1 MEIKNNPFYELKSRL
16 YASAA
21 AGCSIISE
29 DFRLQRAIDAFKP
42 MSESNKVFGRLYSM
56 CCDLL
61 KSDDPAGAITDCIAL
76 ADALAVT
83 QGTFADTSETQPA
96 NKIETVKPQQIPYS
110 RLRKYISEIQRCTTA
125 HQEFS
130 AEFCEAV
137 RDPRLLSAFIEIS
150 GSNSASAD
158 ELSQVFESVYGDSL
172 IQPLIDSIDLSDKN
186 SSGKQIIYI
195 CRIAGEQQND
205 LYVRLAENP
214 ENPQNVRIRAIEAM
228 SCSESNSGRLLTLYQ
243 TEKGKI
249 KTAALTSLAKLNAP
263 EAEPVLSKLLAK
275 YKPSY
280 VEIIAASGG
289 DVCTEFVRS
298 AVDHAVGKDYS
309 PDDKSRPVI
318 SDIARMLGN
327 KKNIADCYIK
337 LVEWCNG
344 KSSKTKYEHD
354 AIIRIMY
361 DGVIREM
368 NKGLCENVFFHRDD
382 EYREM
387 IFVLYEKYP
396 DVFFPSRFYLELITA
411 PMNAFTV
418 MRDDAEKHI
427 YHVFDTLNNIYT
439 DAKGVYRLPC
449 AAPQSYSRSY
459 NSVLFKN
466 LPDDLLDFLSDTR
479 TIEKYARSLL
489 LTNSKRDAAMLI
501 ANNKCLAFIELIKK
515 CNAED
520 RSRVKAAAERL
531 AQVVSETFPNLYAI
545 SILGKSSGRPLD
557 GIVQRFVEYRLKN
570 QSKTVA
576 YYEFNSLDIPEELLI
591 SELKALAEKLP
602 KMQRSIDQT
611 LLTGQLSHIEK
622 ALAKHGIT

>member
-1 MEIKNNPFYELKSRL
+1 MEAKNNPFYELKSRL

-29 DFRLQRAIDAFKP
+29 DFRLRRAIDAFKP

-61 KSDDPAGAITDCIAL
+61 KSDDPAGSITDCIAL

-83 QGTFADTSETQPA
+83 QGTFADTSETKPA

-110 RLRKYISEIQRCTTA
+110 KLHKYISEIQRCTTA

-137 RDPRLLSAFIEIS
+137 RDPRLLSAFIGIS

-158 ELSQVFESVYGDSL
+158 ELSQIFESVYGDSL
-172 IQPLIDSIDLSDKN
+172 IQPLIDSVDLSDKN
-186 SSGKQIIYI
+186 SSGKQIACI
-195 CRIAGEQQND
+195 CRIAGERQNE
-205 LYVRLAENP
+205 LYIRLAEAS

-228 SCSESNSGRLLTLYQ
+228 SCSESNNGRLLTIYQ

-249 KTAALTSLAKLNAP
+249 KTAALTSLAKLNAA
-263 EAEPVLSKLLAK
+263 EAEPILSKLLAK
-275 YKPSY
+275 YKSSY

-289 DVCTEFVRS
+289 DTCTEFVRS
-298 AVDHAVGKDYS
+298 AVDHAASEDHS
-309 PDDKSRPVI
+309 PNDKSRPSI

-327 KKNIADCYIK
+327 KKNIADCCIK
-337 LVEWCNG
+337 LTEWCNG
-344 KSSKTKYEHD
+344 KSSKNNYERD
-354 AIIRIMY
+354 A
-361 DGVIREM
+361 VIREM
-368 NKGLCENVFFHRDD
+368 NKCLCENVFFHSDD

-396 DVFFPSRFYLELITA
+396 DVFFPSRFYLELITDS
-411 PMNAFTV
+411 MNAFTA
-418 MRDDAEKHI
+418 MRDEAEKHI
-427 YHVFDTLNNIYT
+427 DHVFNILNNIYT
-439 DAKGVYRLPC
+439 DAKGAYRLPC

-466 LPDDLLDFLSDTR
+466 LPDNLLDFLADAR
-479 TIEKYARSLL
+479 TIEKYAKSLL
-489 LTNSKRDAAMLI
+489 LTNSKRDMAMQI
-501 ANNKCLAFIELIKK
+501 SKDKCLAFIELIKK
-515 CNAED
+515 CNPED
-520 RSRVKAAAERL
+520 HDRVKAAAEKL
-531 AQVVSETFPNLYAI
+531 AQVVSETFPNMYAI
-545 SILGKSSGRPLD
+545 SILGKCTDRRLD
-557 GIVQRFVEYRLKN
+557 GIVQRLVEYRLKN

-602 KMQRSIDQT
+602 KMQKKIDAAV
-611 LLTGQLSHIEK
+611 LAEQLKQIEK
-622 ALAKHGIT
+622 ALAKHGIE

>member
-1 MEIKNNPFYELKSRL
+1 METKNNPFYELRSRL

-56 CCDLL
+56 CCELL
-61 KSDDPAGAITDCIAL
+61 KSDDPAASLTDCIAL

-83 QGTFADTSETQPA
+83 QGTFADTSEAKPA
-96 NKIETVKPQQIPYS
+96 NKIESVKPRQIPYS
-110 RLRKYISEIQRCTTA
+110 RLCKYISAIQRCTSA
-125 HQEFS
+125 HQDFS
-130 AEFCEAV
+130 AEFCEAI
-137 RDPRLLSAFIEIS
+137 RDPRLLSAFIGIS
-150 GSNSASAD
+150 GSNSAAAD

-172 IQPLIDSIDLSDKN
+172 IQPLVDSIDLSDKN
-186 SSGKQIIYI
+186 SSGKQIAYI
-195 CRIAGEQQND
+195 CRIAGDRQNE
-205 LYVRLAENP
+205 LYIRLAEDT
-214 ENPQNVRIRAIEAM
+214 ENQQNVRIRAIEAM

-263 EAEPVLSKLLAK
+263 EAEPILSKLLAK
-275 YKPSY
+275 YKSSY

-289 DVCTEFVRS
+289 DTCTEFVRS
-298 AVDHAVGKDYS
+298 AVEYTVSKDYD
-309 PDDKSRPVI
+309 PNDKSRPHI
-318 SDIARMLGN
+318 SNIANMLGN

-337 LVEWCNG
+337 LAEWYNG

-354 AIIRIMY
+354 AIIRMMH
-361 DGVIREM
+361 DSVIRDM
-368 NKGLCENVFFHRDD
+368 NKCLCENVFFHSDD

-387 IFVLYEKYP
+387 IFVLYKKYP
-396 DVFFPSRFYLELITA
+396 DVFFPARFYLELISD

-427 YHVFDTLNNIYT
+427 EHMFNILNNIYT

-466 LPDDLLDFLSDTR
+466 LPDDLLDFLSDTKI
-479 TIEKYARSLL
+479 IEKYARSLL
-489 LTNSKRDAAMLI
+489 LTNSKRDTAAQLSKD
-501 ANNKCLAFIELIKK
+501 KCLAFIELTKK
-515 CNAED
+515 CNPED
-520 RSRVKAAAERL
+520 HSRVKAAAEKL

-545 SILGKSSGRPLD
+545 SILGKSTDRPLD

-576 YYEFNSLDIPEELLI
+576 YYEFNSLDLPEELLI

-602 KMQRSIDQT
+602 KMQKSIEPT
-611 LLTGQLSHIEK
+611 LLTGQLSNIEK